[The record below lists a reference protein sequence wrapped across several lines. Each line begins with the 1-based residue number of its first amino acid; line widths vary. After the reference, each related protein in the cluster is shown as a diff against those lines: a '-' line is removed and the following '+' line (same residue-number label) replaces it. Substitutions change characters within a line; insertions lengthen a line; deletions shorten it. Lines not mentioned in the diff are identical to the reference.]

1 MIIDGFLY
9 LSGYQP
15 VQYSF
20 AWTDSH
26 QVIPGSIYFI
36 TDKGEFEIDGWSE
49 MQIIYA
55 LGVPYL
61 HHNDYEDCE
70 IEKLIEISGR
80 EVIELAGDTL
90 DTFRDV
96 YVAYLKKEKEDN

>member
-15 VQYSF
+15 IQESF
-20 AWTDSH
+20 VWTDSH
-26 QVIPGSIYFI
+26 QVMPDSIYHI
-36 TDKGEFEIDGWSE
+36 TDKGEFEVDDWLD
-49 MQIIYA
+49 MQYIYFA
-55 LGVPYL
+55 ARYK
-61 HHNDYEDCE
+61 HNFEDYE

-96 YVAYLKKEKEDN
+96 YVAYLKKEKEGK